1 MKRTNIHV
9 LWAAMALTSVVVLS
23 GCHSSKSNA
32 KASYSP
38 PPPAAGSTGAAKTTG
53 TGSATGAGEQQVI
66 VPLYEEKV
74 QIGKHEVDAGG
85 IRIRK
90 HVNTQTLNQP
100 LELRQETLTVE
111 RLPAEPQG
119 ASGQHAA
126 PAPQNGQAAAAPQA
140 SGQAAAAPQAGQLG
154 TPFQAGEIVIRLQ
167 KEEPLVN
174 RQMTQSGRIV
184 AQKHSSTKQVTVKE
198 NVRREQADV
207 AKVGNP
213 ENVTIPE
220 NLQSAE
226 AVGGTPASGGVE
238 TGAGSSGQITDLNQ
252 FAHAKD
258 KTALTGR
265 QVRLSNA
272 RVNQVLSD
280 RMLIVG
286 DDSAQ
291 AVVQTREPLQNI
303 QPGDQINVTGQVHS
317 FNPNSPAVEL
327 MESQKV
333 YVEAP
338 RVEKAGK

>member
-1 MKRTNIHV
+1 MKKTNINA
-9 LWAAMALTSVVVLS
+9 LWAATALAGVLVLS
-23 GCHSSKSNA
+23 GCHSSKS
-32 KASYSP
+32 KSASSAYP
-38 PPPAAGSTGAAKTTG
+38 AGSTGAAQTAG
-53 TGSATGAGEQQVI
+53 TGSAMGGQQQVI

-74 QIGKHEVDAGG
+74 TIGKHEVDAGG

-90 HVNTQTLNQP
+90 QVNTQTLNQP

-119 ASGQHAA
+119 ASGQ
-126 PAPQNGQAAAAPQA
+126 
-140 SGQAAAAPQAGQLG
+140 QAAAAPQAGQIG

-167 KEEPLVN
+167 KEEPLVA
-174 RQMTQSGRIV
+174 RQMTESGRIV

-213 ENVTIPE
+213 EGVTIPQD
-220 NLQSAE
+220 LQSAE
-226 AVGGTPASGGVE
+226 AVGGTPATGGVE

-258 KTALTGR
+258 KTALAGR

-272 RVNQVLSD
+272 RVDQVLGD

-286 DDSAQ
+286 DESAQ
-291 AVVQTREPLQNI
+291 AVVQTKEPLQNI
-303 QPGDQINVTGQVHS
+303 QPGDQINVSGQVHP
-317 FNPNSPAVEL
+317 FTPNSSAVEL
-327 MESQKV
+327 MQSQKV